1 LLLNLDSLI
10 ENCRLKFD
18 QLPFSSDVR
27 IEKAVADELKVA
39 LSKLEPKSRVEVAPF
54 SIMLENSA
62 GLRADIPST
71 SLWYGSIFWELASAL
86 DIYKEVFNEL
96 KSKLKSKL
104 YTKGDIKSYFESLP
118 DEQWNINRAIAEDY
132 EIIVDDYFDDQSQ
145 KDFYHQFL
153 SNKRWWMKPVR
164 ENGADP
170 GRDLNRPDV
179 YDSSLALACG
189 VVIANSSKLL
199 TIIKAFKS
207 HEPLRLVFS
216 NQGKYEEIF
225 LKNSLSTSF
234 LKINIKDKPSNEIL
248 YGPPGTGKTFSTIDR
263 VVQVLDSSFKTDDR
277 GVLKERYDQLVNN
290 GQVIFTTFHQ
300 SYSYEDFV
308 EGIRAKAN
316 TESKSISYDVEPGV
330 FKKICESA
338 SDFEV
343 AHKSKLEGGLANR
356 KVWKMSLGNTYIGE
370 EDSVYDYCI
379 ENEVILLGYGDDVD
393 FSNCKNSTQVYD
405 EYKNAYEEV
414 KPKDFAIQVVNTFVN
429 KINKGD
435 LVIISDGNHKFRAI
449 AEITGDYYCLTREQA
464 EASYFQQAR
473 SVKWLLTYDQSRPKE
488 ELFKKNLSQM
498 TLYQLH
504 DRTVS
509 REKLELLLKD
519 DAPAIQ
525 DKQYAIVIDEINRGN
540 ISKIFGE
547 LITLIEPSKREGQPE
562 ALSVTL
568 PYSKE
573 PFSVPSNL
581 HIIGTMNTA
590 DRSLA
595 LLDTALRRRF
605 DFIEMMPD
613 YDVLKNEADDNYQ
626 VKGIHLA
633 LMLKAMND
641 RIEYLYDR
649 EHILG
654 HAFLIPV
661 VELIKNGDEGKAF
674 EELKI
679 VFMNKILPLLEE
691 YFYEDWSKIA
701 LVLGDNQKD
710 STALIEQRF
719 VVEQA
724 GINVSALFGR
734 NHAIDDYGI
743 ENKCYQLNTA
753 MQDLTAAAFIAIY
766 DVDKAKSLTDK
777 LITSDVTPEETV

>member
-1 LLLNLDSLI
+1 MTKKKITDKALKAAFEFHIQIDKGLL
-10 ENCRLKFD
+10 
-18 QLPFSSDVR
+18 SSESA
-27 IEKAVADELKVA
+27 IEKLVTQYGMNESSASIYIQNLKRLFTGVVFKRA
-39 LSKLEPKSRVEVAPF
+39 MS
-54 SIMLENSA
+54 
-62 GLRADIPST
+62 LRS
-71 SLWYGSIFWELASAL
+71 YEIFWEMLS
-86 DIYKEVFNEL
+86 EFSNE
-96 KSKLKSKL
+96 
-104 YTKGDIKSYFESLP
+104 IKNNF
-118 DEQWNINRAIAEDY
+118 I
-132 EIIVDDYFDDQSQ
+132 
-145 KDFYHQFL
+145 
-153 SNKRWWMKPVR
+153 
-164 ENGADP
+164 
-170 GRDLNRPDV
+170 
-179 YDSSLALACG
+179 DSSSLHLQYKKNQKSIKRFVNSIRVEGGMPA
-189 VVIANSSKLL
+189 IEKTKANSMDCSVM
-199 TIIKAFKS
+199 KS
-207 HEPLRLVFS
+207 S
-216 NQGKYEEIF
+216 N
-225 LKNSLSTSF
+225 T
-234 LKINIKDKPSNEIL
+234 IL

-263 VVQVLDSSFKTDDR
+263 VVQALDSDFEWDKRDE
-277 GVLKERYDQLVNN
+277 LKARYDQLVSN
-290 GQVIFTTFHQ
+290 GQVVFTTFHQ

-308 EGIRAKAN
+308 EGIRAK
-316 TESKSISYDVEPGV
+316 TSKESKSISYDVEPGV
-330 FKKICESA
+330 FKSICESA

-343 AHKSKLEGGLANR
+343 SHKSKLEGGLAGR
-356 KVWKMSLGNTYIGE
+356 KIWKMSLGNTYIGE

-393 FSNCKNSTQVYD
+393 FSNCKNSTQIYD
-405 EYKNAYEEV
+405 EYKNAYEGV

-449 AEITGDYYCLTREQA
+449 AEITGDYHCLTQEQA
-464 EASYFQQAR
+464 ETSYFQQAR

-562 ALSVTL
+562 VLSVTL

-613 YDVLKNEADDNYQ
+613 YDVLKNEAGDNYQ
-626 VKGIHLA
+626 VKGINLA
-633 LMLKAMND
+633 LMLKVMND

-649 EHILG
+649 EHTLG
-654 HAFLIPV
+654 HAFLMPV
-661 VELIKNGDEGKAF
+661 VVLVDNGDEESAF
-674 EELKI
+674 KVLKN

-719 VVEQA
+719 VVGQA

-753 MQDLTAAAFIAIY
+753 MQGLTAAAFIAIY

-777 LITSDVTPEETV
+777 LITFDVTSEETA

>member
-1 LLLNLDSLI
+1 MDEARRLRIENVFYEFVKFWNGEKTKKEAIDYLVDEFDMNKNSASNNFHSLNGIFKGEEFQRAMSLDDYKVFAELI
-10 ENCRLKFD
+10 EKEYGDDGLVLYAR
-18 QLPFSSDVR
+18 
-27 IEKAVADELKVA
+27 AVDKHL
-39 LSKLEPKSRVEVAPF
+39 
-54 SIMLENSA
+54 
-62 GLRADIPST
+62 
-71 SLWYGSIFWELASAL
+71 
-86 DIYKEVFNEL
+86 IYKPGQTTLLERNNALQERLGMEVIEQ
-96 KSKLKSKL
+96 
-104 YTKGDIKSYFESLP
+104 TKGVGSDRCVMKS
-118 DEQWNINRAIAEDY
+118 
-132 EIIVDDYFDDQSQ
+132 
-145 KDFYHQFL
+145 
-153 SNKRWWMKPVR
+153 SN
-164 ENGADP
+164 
-170 GRDLNRPDV
+170 
-179 YDSSLALACG
+179 
-189 VVIANSSKLL
+189 
-199 TIIKAFKS
+199 T
-207 HEPLRLVFS
+207 
-216 NQGKYEEIF
+216 
-225 LKNSLSTSF
+225 
-234 LKINIKDKPSNEIL
+234 IL
-248 YGPPGTGKTFSTIDR
+248 YGPPGTGKTFSTIER
-263 VVQVLDSSFKTDDR
+263 VVQALDSGFEWGNRDE
-277 GVLKERYDQLVNN
+277 LKARYDQLVSN
-290 GQVIFTTFHQ
+290 GQVVFTTFHQ

-308 EGIRAKAN
+308 EGIRAN
-316 TESKSISYDVEPGV
+316 TNKESKSISYDVEAGV
-330 FKKICESA
+330 FKNICESA

-343 AHKSKLEGGLANR
+343 SHKSKLEGGLAGR
-356 KVWKMSLGNTYIGE
+356 KIWKMSLGNTYIGE

-379 ENEVILLGYGDDVD
+379 ENEVVLLGYGDDVD

-429 KINKGD
+429 KIGKGD

-449 AEITGDYYCLTREQA
+449 AEITGDYYCLTKEQA

-504 DRTVS
+504 NTTIS
-509 REKLELLLKD
+509 REKLESLLKD
-519 DAPAIQ
+519 DAPKIQ

-568 PYSKE
+568 PYSKK
-573 PFSVPSNL
+573 PFTVPSNL

-613 YDVLKNEADDNYQ
+613 YDVLKNETGDNYQ
-626 VKGIHLA
+626 VKSINLV

-649 EHILG
+649 EHTLG

-661 VELIKNGDEGKAF
+661 VELIKKGDEGKAF
-674 EELKI
+674 EELKS

-691 YFYEDWSKIA
+691 YFYEDWSKIS

-753 MQDLTAAAFIAIY
+753 MQDLAAAAFIAIY

-777 LITSDVTPEETV
+777 LITPDVTSEETA

>member
-1 LLLNLDSLI
+1 MLEFEELLLQIEQLVDIKIAPISTQATSLVI
-10 ENCRLKFD
+10 TKFD
-18 QLPFSSDVR
+18 RAAENYTLVQ
-27 IEKAVADELKVA
+27 EELY
-39 LSKLEPKSRVEVAPF
+39 SKRS
-54 SIMLENSA
+54 
-62 GLRADIPST
+62 
-71 SLWYGSIFWELASAL
+71 
-86 DIYKEVFNEL
+86 FNEL
-96 KSKLKSKL
+96 KIILNDL
-104 YTKGDIKSYFESLP
+104 
-118 DEQWNINRAIAEDY
+118 NINGYVSVDRSLYGGGSSRNKVETIFANLPRIQVFKYKNKKHLLMRTHDIHVLG
-132 EIIVDDYFDDQSQ
+132 EIDNLSIDDEKIVCDKIDN
-145 KDFYHQFL
+145 HL
-153 SNKRWWMKPVR
+153 SLNIRQLS
-164 ENGADP
+164 EQQI
-170 GRDLNRPDV
+170 DLFH
-179 YDSSLALACG
+179 S
-189 VVIANSSKLL
+189 I
-199 TIIKAFKS
+199 
-207 HEPLRLVFS
+207 
-216 NQGKYEEIF
+216 
-225 LKNSLSTSF
+225 KNSAFHGSGGVNVISEKITTKIETLEKKIQSAVVSLDEVKNVNSW
-234 LKINIKDKPSNEIL
+234 LKDESIAKNCSAKNSIL

-263 VVQVLDSSFKTDDR
+263 VVQALDSDFEWGDR
-277 GVLKERYDQLVNN
+277 DELKARYDLLVNN

-308 EGIRAKAN
+308 EGIRAKTN
-316 TESKSISYDVEPGV
+316 KESKSISYDVEPGV
-330 FKKICESA
+330 FKSICESA

-343 AHKSKLEGGLANR
+343 SHKSKLEGGLAGRNI
-356 KVWKMSLGNTYIGE
+356 WKMSLGNTYIGE

-379 ENEVILLGYGDDVD
+379 ENGVILLGYGDDID

-429 KINKGD
+429 KIGKGD

-449 AEITGDYYCLTREQA
+449 AEITGDYYCLTKEQA

-509 REKLELLLKD
+509 REKLELLLRD
-519 DAPAIQ
+519 DAPEIQ

-547 LITLIEPSKREGQPE
+547 LITLIEPSKREGQSE

-626 VKGIHLA
+626 VKGINLA

-649 EHILG
+649 EHTLG

-674 EELKI
+674 EELKS

-710 STALIEQRF
+710 STALINQRF

-724 GINVSALFGR
+724 EINVSALFGR
-734 NHAIDDYGI
+734 NHAIDDYGV

-753 MQDLTAAAFIAIY
+753 MQVLTAAAFIAIY

-777 LITSDVTPEETV
+777 LITSDVTFEETA

>member
-1 LLLNLDSLI
+1 MEIENLLLSIEQLIGMPLSAVTFRTPGIIVNKVDRDSKKYSLTQ
-10 ENCRLKFD
+10 EGK
-18 QLPFSSDVR
+18 DV
-27 IEKAVADELKVA
+27 
-39 LSKLEPKSRVEVAPF
+39 SR
-54 SIMLENSA
+54 S
-62 GLRADIPST
+62 
-71 SLWYGSIFWELASAL
+71 
-86 DIYKEVFNEL
+86 FNEL
-96 KSKLKSKL
+96 
-104 YTKGDIKSYFESLP
+104 ES
-118 DEQWNINRAIAEDY
+118 IFA
-132 EIIVDDYFDDQSQ
+132 
-145 KDFYHQFL
+145 
-153 SNKRWWMKPVR
+153 
-164 ENGADP
+164 
-170 GRDLNRPDV
+170 DLNTNGYVSVDKSLYGSGSSRNQVETVFANLPFIQVFKYKDKKHLLMRAFDV
-179 YDSSLALACG
+179 HALGEIENLSDGDEEVINGKIDNHLSLNIRELSEKQILLFELIKEKLDSNES
-189 VVIANSSKLL
+189 
-199 TIIKAFKS
+199 
-207 HEPLRLVFS
+207 
-216 NQGKYEEIF
+216 F
-225 LKNSLSTSF
+225 LDGDYNSLIMGIQS
-234 LKINIKDKPSNEIL
+234 LEEKIQSAVVSLDEIKNTNVWSNNENKISASISSINETAEVYSVIDEVGDNVIF
-248 YGPPGTGKTFSTIDR
+248 YGAPGTGKTYKTIEH
-263 VVQVLDSSFKTDDR
+263 VVNVLDANFKPSSDR
-277 GVLKERYDQLVNN
+277 RKSIKDRYEQLLNN

-308 EGIRAKAN
+308 EGIRAKTN
-316 TESKSISYDVEPGV
+316 KESKSISYDVEPGV
-330 FKKICESA
+330 FKSICESA

-343 AHKSKLEGGLANR
+343 SHKSKLEGGLAGRNI
-356 KVWKMSLGNTYIGE
+356 WKMSLGNTYIGE

-379 ENEVILLGYGDDVD
+379 ENEVVLLGYGDDVD
-393 FSNCKNSTQVYD
+393 FSNCKNSTQIYD
-405 EYKNAYEEV
+405 EYKNAYEGV

-449 AEITGDYYCLTREQA
+449 AEITGDYHCLTQEQA
-464 EASYFQQAR
+464 ETSYFQQAR

-626 VKGIHLA
+626 VKGINLA

-649 EHILG
+649 EHTLG
-654 HAFLIPV
+654 HAFLMPV
-661 VELIKNGDEGKAF
+661 VELIKNGDGGRAF
-674 EELKI
+674 EELKS

-710 STALIEQRF
+710 NTALIEQRF

-753 MQDLTAAAFIAIY
+753 MQGLTAAAFIAIY

-777 LITSDVTPEETV
+777 LITSDVTSEETA

>member
-1 LLLNLDSLI
+1 MEFLVVRLGKDSISDIKRIDSFKDGLNTPFQLLFTCKQVEEAIQPGSFAFIYLGSDNSKGSATVWKQGVRALARLDSI
-10 ENCRLKFD
+10 DGREGFQSEC
-18 QLPFSSDVR
+18 
-27 IEKAVADELKVA
+27 ELKLTIFSVFTNSYDQYDFLDNYAVYYKHFSKYPIIGVKSSRNNSTQRVIHGIRSNSSALLTA
-39 LSKLEPKSRVEVAPF
+39 LSKMHK
-54 SIMLENSA
+54 
-62 GLRADIPST
+62 
-71 SLWYGSIFWELASAL
+71 
-86 DIYKEVFNEL
+86 
-96 KSKLKSKL
+96 
-104 YTKGDIKSYFESLP
+104 
-118 DEQWNINRAIAEDY
+118 
-132 EIIVDDYFDDQSQ
+132 
-145 KDFYHQFL
+145 
-153 SNKRWWMKPVR
+153 
-164 ENGADP
+164 
-170 GRDLNRPDV
+170 
-179 YDSSLALACG
+179 
-189 VVIANSSKLL
+189 
-199 TIIKAFKS
+199 
-207 HEPLRLVFS
+207 
-216 NQGKYEEIF
+216 
-225 LKNSLSTSF
+225 SF
-234 LKINIKDKPSNEIL
+234 LKEIQCYAPELVKELNFIPVGEIINDSSCDTLSATNTIF
-248 YGPPGTGKTFSTIDR
+248 YGPPGTGKTYSTAEYVVNLLDSNFEPGDDKR
-263 VVQVLDSSFKTDDR
+263 KSVVQSYEKL
-277 GVLKERYDQLVNN
+277 LNN

-308 EGIRAKAN
+308 EGIRAN
-316 TESKSISYDVEPGV
+316 TNKESKSISYDVEPGV
-330 FKKICESA
+330 FKNICESA

-343 AHKSKLEGGLANR
+343 SHKSKLQGGLAGR
-356 KVWKMSLGNTYIGE
+356 EIWKMSLGNTYIGE

-379 ENEVILLGYGDDVD
+379 ENEVVLLGYGDDVD

-405 EYKNAYEEV
+405 EYKNSYEEV

-449 AEITGDYYCLTREQA
+449 AEITGDYHCLTQEQS
-464 EASYFQQAR
+464 ETSYFQQAR

-488 ELFKKNLSQM
+488 ELFKKNISQM

-504 DRTVS
+504 DTTIS
-509 REKLELLLKD
+509 REKLESLLKD
-519 DAPAIQ
+519 DAPKIQ

-568 PYSKE
+568 PNSKK

-613 YDVLKNEADDNYQ
+613 YDVLKNEAGDNYQ
-626 VKGIHLA
+626 VKGINLA

-649 EHILG
+649 EHTLG
-654 HAFLIPV
+654 HAFLMPV

-674 EELKI
+674 EELKS

-710 STALIEQRF
+710 STVLIEQRF

-724 GINVSALFGR
+724 GINVSVLFGR
-734 NHAIDDYGI
+734 NHVIDDYGI

-753 MQDLTAAAFIAIY
+753 MQGLTAAAFIAIY

-777 LITSDVTPEETV
+777 LIISDVTSEETA

>member
-1 LLLNLDSLI
+1 MNDTVITKKKITDEALKAAFEFHIEIDKALLSNESAIEKLVTQYQMNESSASIYIQNLKRLFSGVVYKRAMSLRSYEIFWKMLGEYSDEIKSNFIMSSTLHLQYKKNQKSIKKFINLIRI
-10 ENCRLKFD
+10 ENG
-18 QLPFSSDVR
+18 
-27 IEKAVADELKVA
+27 
-39 LSKLEPKSRVEVAPF
+39 
-54 SIMLENSA
+54 M
-62 GLRADIPST
+62 
-71 SLWYGSIFWELASAL
+71 
-86 DIYKEVFNEL
+86 
-96 KSKLKSKL
+96 
-104 YTKGDIKSYFESLP
+104 
-118 DEQWNINRAIAEDY
+118 Y
-132 EIIVDDYFDDQSQ
+132 EIEQAKEISMDDCVMKS
-145 KDFYHQFL
+145 
-153 SNKRWWMKPVR
+153 SNV
-164 ENGADP
+164 
-170 GRDLNRPDV
+170 
-179 YDSSLALACG
+179 
-189 VVIANSSKLL
+189 
-199 TIIKAFKS
+199 
-207 HEPLRLVFS
+207 
-216 NQGKYEEIF
+216 
-225 LKNSLSTSF
+225 
-234 LKINIKDKPSNEIL
+234 IL
-248 YGPPGTGKTFSTIDR
+248 YGPPGTGKTFSTIER
-263 VVQVLDSSFKTDDR
+263 VVQALDSGFEWDNRDE
-277 GVLKERYDQLVNN
+277 LKARYDQLVSN
-290 GQVIFTTFHQ
+290 GQVVFTTFHQ

-308 EGIRAKAN
+308 EGIRAN
-316 TESKSISYDVEPGV
+316 TNKESKSISYDVEPGV
-330 FKKICESA
+330 FKNICESA

-343 AHKSKLEGGLANR
+343 SHKSKLEGGLAGR
-356 KVWKMSLGNTYIGE
+356 KIWKMSLGNTLIGE

-379 ENEVILLGYGDDVD
+379 ENEMVLLGYGDDVD
-393 FSNCKNSTQVYD
+393 FSNCNNLTQVYEKCKT
-405 EYKNAYEEV
+405 EYEVV

-429 KINKGD
+429 KISKGD
-435 LVIISDGNHKFRAI
+435 ILIISDGNHKFRAV
-449 AEITGDYYCLTREQA
+449 AEITGDYYCLAKEQS

-573 PFSVPSNL
+573 LFSIPSNL
-581 HIIGTMNTA
+581 HVIGTMNTA

-626 VKGIHLA
+626 VKGINLA

-649 EHILG
+649 EHTLG
-654 HAFLIPV
+654 HAFLMPV
-661 VELIKNGDEGKAF
+661 VELIKSGDEGKAF
-674 EELKI
+674 KELKS

-710 STALIEQRF
+710 NTALIKQRF

-734 NHAIDDYGI
+734 NHEIDDYGI

-777 LITSDVTPEETV
+777 LITSDVTSEETA

>member
-1 LLLNLDSLI
+1 MDEARRLRIENVFYEFVKFWNGEKTKKEAIDYLVDEFDMNKNSASNNFHSLNGIFKGEEFQRAMSLDDYKVFAELI
-10 ENCRLKFD
+10 EKEYGDDGLVLYAR
-18 QLPFSSDVR
+18 
-27 IEKAVADELKVA
+27 AVDKHL
-39 LSKLEPKSRVEVAPF
+39 
-54 SIMLENSA
+54 
-62 GLRADIPST
+62 
-71 SLWYGSIFWELASAL
+71 
-86 DIYKEVFNEL
+86 IYKPGQTTLLERNNALQERLGMEVIEQ
-96 KSKLKSKL
+96 
-104 YTKGDIKSYFESLP
+104 TKGVGSDRCVMKS
-118 DEQWNINRAIAEDY
+118 
-132 EIIVDDYFDDQSQ
+132 
-145 KDFYHQFL
+145 
-153 SNKRWWMKPVR
+153 SN
-164 ENGADP
+164 
-170 GRDLNRPDV
+170 
-179 YDSSLALACG
+179 
-189 VVIANSSKLL
+189 
-199 TIIKAFKS
+199 T
-207 HEPLRLVFS
+207 
-216 NQGKYEEIF
+216 
-225 LKNSLSTSF
+225 
-234 LKINIKDKPSNEIL
+234 IL
-248 YGPPGTGKTFSTIDR
+248 YGPPGTGKTFSTIER
-263 VVQVLDSSFKTDDR
+263 VVQALDSGFEWGNRDE
-277 GVLKERYDQLVNN
+277 LKARYDQLVSN
-290 GQVIFTTFHQ
+290 GQVVFTTFHQ

-308 EGIRAKAN
+308 EGIRAN
-316 TESKSISYDVEPGV
+316 TNKESKSISYDVEAGV
-330 FKKICESA
+330 FKNICESA

-343 AHKSKLEGGLANR
+343 SHKSKLEGGLAGR
-356 KVWKMSLGNTYIGE
+356 KIWKMSLGNTYIGE

-379 ENEVILLGYGDDVD
+379 ENEVVLLGYGDDVD

-449 AEITGDYYCLTREQA
+449 AEITGDYHCLTQEQA

-504 DRTVS
+504 NTTIS
-509 REKLELLLKD
+509 REKLESLLKD
-519 DAPAIQ
+519 DAPKIQ

-568 PYSKE
+568 PYSKK
-573 PFSVPSNL
+573 PFTVPSNL

-613 YDVLKNEADDNYQ
+613 YDVLKNETGDNYQ
-626 VKGIHLA
+626 VKSINLV

-649 EHILG
+649 EHTLG

-661 VELIKNGDEGKAF
+661 VELIKKGDEGKAF
-674 EELKI
+674 EELKS

-691 YFYEDWSKIA
+691 YFYEDWSKIS

-777 LITSDVTPEETV
+777 LITPDVTSEETA

>member
-1 LLLNLDSLI
+1 MDEARRLRIENVFYEFVKFWNGEKTKKEAIDYLVDEFDMNKNSASNNFHSLNGIFKGEEFQRAMSLDDYKVFAELI
-10 ENCRLKFD
+10 EKEYGDDGLVLYAR
-18 QLPFSSDVR
+18 
-27 IEKAVADELKVA
+27 AVDKHL
-39 LSKLEPKSRVEVAPF
+39 
-54 SIMLENSA
+54 
-62 GLRADIPST
+62 
-71 SLWYGSIFWELASAL
+71 
-86 DIYKEVFNEL
+86 IYKPGQTTLLERNNALQERLGMEVIEQ
-96 KSKLKSKL
+96 
-104 YTKGDIKSYFESLP
+104 TKGVGSDRCVMKS
-118 DEQWNINRAIAEDY
+118 
-132 EIIVDDYFDDQSQ
+132 
-145 KDFYHQFL
+145 
-153 SNKRWWMKPVR
+153 SN
-164 ENGADP
+164 
-170 GRDLNRPDV
+170 
-179 YDSSLALACG
+179 
-189 VVIANSSKLL
+189 
-199 TIIKAFKS
+199 T
-207 HEPLRLVFS
+207 
-216 NQGKYEEIF
+216 
-225 LKNSLSTSF
+225 
-234 LKINIKDKPSNEIL
+234 IL
-248 YGPPGTGKTFSTIDR
+248 YGPPGTGKTFSTIER
-263 VVQVLDSSFKTDDR
+263 VVQALDSGFEWDNRDE
-277 GVLKERYDQLVNN
+277 LKARYDQLVSN
-290 GQVIFTTFHQ
+290 GQVVFTTFHQ

-308 EGIRAKAN
+308 EGIRAN
-316 TESKSISYDVEPGV
+316 TNKESKSISYDVEAGV
-330 FKKICESA
+330 FKNICESA

-343 AHKSKLEGGLANR
+343 SHKSKLEGGLAGR
-356 KVWKMSLGNTYIGE
+356 KIWKMSLGNTYIGE

-379 ENEVILLGYGDDVD
+379 ENEVVLLGYGDDVD

-449 AEITGDYYCLTREQA
+449 AEITGDYHCLTQEQA

-504 DRTVS
+504 NTTIS
-509 REKLELLLKD
+509 REKLESLLKD
-519 DAPAIQ
+519 DAPEIQ

-568 PYSKE
+568 PYSKK
-573 PFSVPSNL
+573 PFTVPSNL

-613 YDVLKNEADDNYQ
+613 YDVLKNETGDNYQ
-626 VKGIHLA
+626 VKSINLV

-649 EHILG
+649 EHTLG

-661 VELIKNGDEGKAF
+661 VELIKKGDEGKAF
-674 EELKI
+674 EELKS

-691 YFYEDWSKIA
+691 YFYEDWSKIS

-753 MQDLTAAAFIAIY
+753 MQDLAAAAFIAIY

-777 LITSDVTPEETV
+777 LITSDVTSEETA

>member
-1 LLLNLDSLI
+1 MNDTVITKKKITDEALKAAFEFHIKIDKGLL
-10 ENCRLKFD
+10 
-18 QLPFSSDVR
+18 SSESA
-27 IEKAVADELKVA
+27 IEKLVTQYGMNESSASIYIQNLKRLFTGVVFKRGMSLRSYEVFWEM
-39 LSKLEPKSRVEVAPF
+39 LSEFSNEIKNNFIDSSSLHLQYKKNQKSIKRFINSIRVESGMPA
-54 SIMLENSA
+54 IEKTKANGM
-62 GLRADIPST
+62 D
-71 SLWYGSIFWELASAL
+71 GS
-86 DIYKEVFNEL
+86 VM
-96 KSKLKSKL
+96 KS
-104 YTKGDIKSYFESLP
+104 
-118 DEQWNINRAIAEDY
+118 
-132 EIIVDDYFDDQSQ
+132 
-145 KDFYHQFL
+145 
-153 SNKRWWMKPVR
+153 SN
-164 ENGADP
+164 
-170 GRDLNRPDV
+170 
-179 YDSSLALACG
+179 
-189 VVIANSSKLL
+189 
-199 TIIKAFKS
+199 T
-207 HEPLRLVFS
+207 
-216 NQGKYEEIF
+216 
-225 LKNSLSTSF
+225 
-234 LKINIKDKPSNEIL
+234 IL

-263 VVQVLDSSFKTDDR
+263 VVQALDSDFEWDNRDE
-277 GVLKERYDQLVNN
+277 LKVRYDQLVSN
-290 GQVIFTTFHQ
+290 GQIIFTTFHQ

-308 EGIRAKAN
+308 EGIRAKTN
-316 TESKSISYDVEPGV
+316 KESKSISYDVEPGV
-330 FKKICESA
+330 FKSICESA

-343 AHKSKLEGGLANR
+343 SHRSKLEGGLAGRNI
-356 KVWKMSLGNTYIGE
+356 WKMSLGNTYIGE

-379 ENEVILLGYGDDVD
+379 ENGVILLGYGDDVD
-393 FSNCKNSTQVYD
+393 FSNCKNTTQVY
-405 EYKNAYEEV
+405 EKYKKEYEEV
-414 KPKDFAIQVVNTFVN
+414 KAKDFAIQVVNTFVS
-429 KINKGD
+429 KIGKGD

-449 AEITGDYYCLTREQA
+449 AEITGDYHCLTQEQA

-509 REKLELLLKD
+509 REKLELLLRD
-519 DAPAIQ
+519 DAPEIQ

-547 LITLIEPSKREGQPE
+547 LITLIEPSKREGQLE
-562 ALSVTL
+562 ALSVIL

-613 YDVLKNEADDNYQ
+613 YEVLKNKADDNYQ
-626 VKGIHLA
+626 VKGINLA

-649 EHILG
+649 EHTLG
-654 HAFLIPV
+654 HAFLMPV
-661 VELIKNGDEGKAF
+661 IELIKNGDEGKAF
-674 EELKI
+674 EELKS

-691 YFYEDWSKIA
+691 YFYEDWSKIS

-753 MQDLTAAAFIAIY
+753 MQGLTAAAFIAIY
-766 DVDKAKSLTDK
+766 DLDKAKSLTDK
-777 LITSDVTPEETV
+777 LITSDVISEETA